1 MLGGRV
7 ELRSDPGIR
16 PIRGKGKVPRA
27 LLRVND
33 HPGERAVH
41 GLAAPHRSRLVAHRA
56 KQRMTEAHT
65 GALEDNHALASR
77 ELERRQHLLALA
89 IRSRDHVRG
98 RPTRQSSDE
107 QDLTRLPGQP
117 LEPLPEHS
125 AQAVWNGQRRL

>member
-16 PIRGKGKVPRA
+16 PIRGKGKVPRP
-27 LLRVND
+27 LLRVSD

-41 GLAAPHRSRLVAHRA
+41 GLAAPHRRRLVAHRA
-56 KQRMTEAHT
+56 KQRMTKAHT

-77 ELERRQHLLALA
+77 KLERRQRALALA

-117 LEPLPEHS
+117 LEPRPEQS
-125 AQAVWNGQRRL
+125 AQAVWNGQRPF